1 MSLTSCH
8 CSTPQRAL
16 AEPVDYITR
25 EGDVKD
31 DANSRL
37 QGCISLSS
45 VALRSVN

>member
-25 EGDVKD
+25 EGSVKD
-31 DANSRL
+31 NASVRF
-37 QGCISLSS
+37 QGCISPSS